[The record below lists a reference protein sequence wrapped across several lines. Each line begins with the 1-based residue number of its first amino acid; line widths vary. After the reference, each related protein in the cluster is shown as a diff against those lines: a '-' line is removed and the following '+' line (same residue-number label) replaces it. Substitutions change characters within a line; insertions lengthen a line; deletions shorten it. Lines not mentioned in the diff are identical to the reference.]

1 MEIAIC
7 KCSLTPES
15 IMSLSDA
22 PWGTGTARFRCAPIA
37 YAQRAIRKR
46 LDPDFEAYRQ
56 LIRELSRRGLWP
68 KEGLPEKC
76 PNFLRCADL
85 KKDPFDT
92 GSSRLRCCITL
103 VHCQEAN
110 GREAVD

>member
-22 PWGTGTARFRCAPIA
+22 PWGTGTAIFRCAPIA

-85 KKDPFDT
+85 KKGPIRYRIISVALLHHV
-92 GSSRLRCCITL
+92 GALSRSKWERS
-103 VHCQEAN
+103 
-110 GREAVD
+110 G